1 MIIDKLNPLPKIP
14 FVDGVPDDATT
25 QTKIIWIKNGET
37 LDGSPDKVSNTGSLN
52 RTSVNIQQNAVQLE
66 QNTIT
71 HNDKINEVIDQVNLI
86 TENIDAIG
94 DESVIKKVN
103 QLDQDVQA
111 LTLSNT
117 QTQNKVAQLTLS
129 VNAQNDEIGEYDPE
143 KDPKH
148 RTIRNDIIYIKKEVG
163 SYPGFNVDGDVDPS
177 STGTGLKYRVLSNQR
192 AISMQ
197 ETRITKLEDDWA
209 LSEVGQLTEEVR
221 ELRAEM
227 GDSGLATTRSIYAR
241 IKILEDGSIVMQ
253 NELDAINS
261 YIGRTSG
268 STSSINDRVNSLDS
282 SINDR
287 VNSLENSVSSLA
299 TQINDPVT
307 GITAQ
312 ITTINGQIGTASAQ
326 GSIRYDIAE
335 NKRRLMDMEMIL
347 GESGD
352 DGLQGQV
359 AILTGDVGEDSD
371 PTSIK
376 GRLSVVEGELRTNT
390 SALWE
395 LQGVVGNSSS
405 GLVATSQQINKEIY
419 GDGVSSDPVTRAGL
433 KTTTRNLF
441 TQVGDNAE
449 GNETGIYALIA
460 DLNKRVED
468 LEALN
473 IAQALADRVT
483 IEDLNAKLALYIKEA
498 DADLRYESKNP
509 PLSFGTNLTGD
520 TEYTTGDPLSLS
532 VTMNGGVSP
541 LSYQWTKNGVNVGT
555 DANTFT
561 IDSLQPSDS
570 GTYKVTVTDASHKV
584 IVSDELAI
592 TVA

>member
-52 RTSVNIQQNAVQLE
+52 RTGVNIQQNAVQLE

-103 QLDQDVQA
+103 QLDQDVRA

-209 LSEVGQLTEEVR
+209 LSEVGQLTEEVK

-261 YIGRTSG
+261 YIGRTSS
-268 STSSINDRVNSLDS
+268 STS

-312 ITTINGQIGTASAQ
+312 IATINGQIGTASAQ

-335 NKRRLMDMEMIL
+335 TKRRLMDMEMIL

-433 KTTTRNLF
+433 KKTTRNLF

-532 VTMNGGVSP
+532 VTMTGVVSP

-555 DANTFT
+555 NANTFT

>member
-25 QTKIIWIKNGET
+25 QTKILWIKNGET

-52 RTSVNIQQNAVQLE
+52 RTGVNIQQNAVQLE

-209 LSEVGQLTEEVR
+209 LSEVGQLTEEVK

-268 STSSINDRVNSLDS
+268 STSSINDRVNSL
-282 SINDR
+282 
-287 VNSLENSVSSLA
+287 ENSVSSLA

-312 ITTINGQIGTASAQ
+312 IATINGQIGTVSVQ

-352 DGLQGQV
+352 EGLQGQV
-359 AILTGDVGEDSD
+359 AILTGDIGEDSD

-532 VTMNGGVSP
+532 VTMTGGVSP

-555 DANTFT
+555 NANTFT

>member
-25 QTKIIWIKNGET
+25 QTKILWIKNGET

-52 RTSVNIQQNAVQLE
+52 RTGVNIQQNAVQLE

-209 LSEVGQLTEEVR
+209 LSEVGQLTEEVK

-241 IKILEDGSIVMQ
+241 IKILEDGSVVMQ

-268 STSSINDRVNSLDS
+268 STS

-312 ITTINGQIGTASAQ
+312 IATINGQIGTVSVQ

-352 DGLQGQV
+352 EGLQGQV
-359 AILTGDVGEDSD
+359 AILTGDIGEDSD

-405 GLVATSQQINKEIY
+405 GLVATSQQVNKEIY

-460 DLNKRVED
+460 DLTKRVED

-532 VTMNGGVSP
+532 VTMTGGVSP

-555 DANTFT
+555 NANTFT

>member
-52 RTSVNIQQNAVQLE
+52 RTGVNIQQNAVQLE

-103 QLDQDVQA
+103 QLDQDVRA

-209 LSEVGQLTEEVR
+209 LSEVGQLTEEVK

-261 YIGRTSG
+261 YIGRTSS
-268 STSSINDRVNSLDS
+268 STS

-312 ITTINGQIGTASAQ
+312 IATINGQIGTASAQ

-335 NKRRLMDMEMIL
+335 TKRRLMDMEMIL

-483 IEDLNAKLALYIKEA
+483 IEDLNAKLAMYIKEA

-532 VTMNGGVSP
+532 VTMTGGVSP

>member
-52 RTSVNIQQNAVQLE
+52 RTGVSIQQNAVQLE

-209 LSEVGQLTEEVR
+209 LSEVGQLTEEVK

-268 STSSINDRVNSLDS
+268 STSSINDRVNSL
-282 SINDR
+282 
-287 VNSLENSVSSLA
+287 ENSVSSLA

-312 ITTINGQIGTASAQ
+312 IATINGQIGAVSVQ

-359 AILTGDVGEDSD
+359 AILTGDIGEDSD

-532 VTMNGGVSP
+532 VTMTGGVSP

-555 DANTFT
+555 NANTFT

>member
-25 QTKIIWIKNGET
+25 QTKILWIKNGET

-52 RTSVNIQQNAVQLE
+52 RTGVNIQQNAVQLE

-209 LSEVGQLTEEVR
+209 LSEVGQLTEEVK

-241 IKILEDGSIVMQ
+241 IKILEDGSVVMQ

-268 STSSINDRVNSLDS
+268 STS

-312 ITTINGQIGTASAQ
+312 IATINGQIGTVSAQ

-352 DGLQGQV
+352 EGLQGQV
-359 AILTGDVGEDSD
+359 AILTGDIGEDSD

-405 GLVATSQQINKEIY
+405 GLVATSQQVNKEIY
-419 GDGVSSDPVTRAGL
+419 GDGVSADPVTRAGL

-509 PLSFGTNLTGD
+509 PLAFGTNLTGD
-520 TEYTTGDPLSLS
+520 TDYTTGDPLSLS
-532 VTMNGGVSP
+532 VTMTGGVSP

>member
-25 QTKIIWIKNGET
+25 QTKILWIKNGET

-52 RTSVNIQQNAVQLE
+52 RTGVNIQQNAVQLE

-209 LSEVGQLTEEVR
+209 LSEVGQLTEEVK

-241 IKILEDGSIVMQ
+241 IKILEDGSVVMQ

-268 STSSINDRVNSLDS
+268 STSSINDRVNSM
-282 SINDR
+282 
-287 VNSLENSVSSLA
+287 ENSVSSLA

-312 ITTINGQIGTASAQ
+312 ITTINGQIGTVSVQ

-352 DGLQGQV
+352 EGLQGQV
-359 AILTGDVGEDSD
+359 AILTGDIGEDSD

-405 GLVATSQQINKEIY
+405 GLVATSQQVNKEIY
-419 GDGVSSDPVTRAGL
+419 GDGVSADPVTRAGL

-483 IEDLNAKLALYIKEA
+483 IEDLNAKLAMYIKEA

-532 VTMNGGVSP
+532 VTMTGGVSP

-555 DANTFT
+555 NANTFT

>member
-52 RTSVNIQQNAVQLE
+52 RTGVNIQQNAVQLE

-209 LSEVGQLTEEVR
+209 LSEVGQLTEEVK

-241 IKILEDGSIVMQ
+241 IKILEDGSVVMQ

-268 STSSINDRVNSLDS
+268 STSSINDRVNSM
-282 SINDR
+282 
-287 VNSLENSVSSLA
+287 ENSVSSLA

-312 ITTINGQIGTASAQ
+312 ITTINGQIGTVSVQ

-352 DGLQGQV
+352 EGLQGQV
-359 AILTGDVGEDSD
+359 AILTGDIGEDSD

-405 GLVATSQQINKEIY
+405 GLVATSQQVNKEIY
-419 GDGVSSDPVTRAGL
+419 GDGVSADPVTRAGL

-441 TQVGDNAE
+441 TQVGDNSE

-555 DANTFT
+555 NSNTFT

>member
-52 RTSVNIQQNAVQLE
+52 RTGVNIQQNAVQLE

-209 LSEVGQLTEEVR
+209 LSEVGQLTEEVK

-241 IKILEDGSIVMQ
+241 IKILEDGSVVMQ

-268 STSSINDRVNSLDS
+268 STSSINDRVNSM
-282 SINDR
+282 
-287 VNSLENSVSSLA
+287 ENSVSSLA

-312 ITTINGQIGTASAQ
+312 ITTINGQIGTVSVQ

-352 DGLQGQV
+352 EGLQGQV
-359 AILTGDVGEDSD
+359 AILTGDIGEDSD

-441 TQVGDNAE
+441 TQVGDNSE

-460 DLNKRVED
+460 DLTKRVED

>member
-52 RTSVNIQQNAVQLE
+52 RTGVSIQQNAVQLE

-209 LSEVGQLTEEVR
+209 LSEVGQLTEEVK
-221 ELRAEM
+221 ELRSEM

-268 STSSINDRVNSLDS
+268 STSSINDRVNSL
-282 SINDR
+282 
-287 VNSLENSVSSLA
+287 ENSVSSLA

-312 ITTINGQIGTASAQ
+312 IATINGQIGTVSVQ

-419 GDGVSSDPVTRAGL
+419 GDGVSADPVTRAGL

-532 VTMNGGVSP
+532 VTMTGGVSP

-555 DANTFT
+555 NANTFT

>member
-52 RTSVNIQQNAVQLE
+52 RTGVSIQQNAVQLE

-129 VNAQNDEIGEYDPE
+129 VNAQNDEIREYDPE

-209 LSEVGQLTEEVR
+209 LSEVGQLTEEVK

-268 STSSINDRVNSLDS
+268 STSSINDRVNSL
-282 SINDR
+282 
-287 VNSLENSVSSLA
+287 ENSVSSLA

-312 ITTINGQIGTASAQ
+312 IATINGQIGTVSVQ

-359 AILTGDVGEDSD
+359 AILTGDIGEDSD

-532 VTMNGGVSP
+532 VTMTGGVSP

-555 DANTFT
+555 NANTFT

>member
-25 QTKIIWIKNGET
+25 QTKILWIKNGET

-52 RTSVNIQQNAVQLE
+52 RTGVNIQQNAVQLE

-268 STSSINDRVNSLDS
+268 STSSINDRVNSM
-282 SINDR
+282 
-287 VNSLENSVSSLA
+287 ENSVSSLA

-395 LQGVVGNSSS
+395 LQGIVGNSSS

-433 KTTTRNLF
+433 KKTTRNLF

-532 VTMNGGVSP
+532 VTMTGGVSP

-555 DANTFT
+555 NANTFT

>member
-52 RTSVNIQQNAVQLE
+52 RTGVNIQQNAVQLE

-209 LSEVGQLTEEVR
+209 LSEVGQLTEEVK

-241 IKILEDGSIVMQ
+241 IKILEDGSVVMQ

-268 STSSINDRVNSLDS
+268 STS

-312 ITTINGQIGTASAQ
+312 IATINGQIGTVSAQ

-352 DGLQGQV
+352 EGLQGQV
-359 AILTGDVGEDSD
+359 AILTGDIGEDSD

-405 GLVATSQQINKEIY
+405 GLVATSQQVNKEIY
-419 GDGVSSDPVTRAGL
+419 GDGVSADPVTRAGL

-460 DLNKRVED
+460 DLTKRVED

-555 DANTFT
+555 NSNTFT

>member
-52 RTSVNIQQNAVQLE
+52 RTGVNIQQNAVQLE

-103 QLDQDVQA
+103 QLDQDVRA

-209 LSEVGQLTEEVR
+209 LSEVGQLTEEVK

-268 STSSINDRVNSLDS
+268 STSSINDRVNSL
-282 SINDR
+282 
-287 VNSLENSVSSLA
+287 ENSVSSLA

-312 ITTINGQIGTASAQ
+312 IATINGQIGTASAQ
-326 GSIRYDIAE
+326 GSIRYDIADT
-335 NKRRLMDMEMIL
+335 KRRLMDMEMIL

-395 LQGVVGNSSS
+395 LQGIVGNSSS

-483 IEDLNAKLALYIKEA
+483 IEDLNAKLAMYIKEA

>member
-52 RTSVNIQQNAVQLE
+52 RTGVSIQQNAVQLE

-209 LSEVGQLTEEVR
+209 LSEVGQLTEEVK

-268 STSSINDRVNSLDS
+268 STSSINDRVNSL
-282 SINDR
+282 
-287 VNSLENSVSSLA
+287 ENSVSSLA

-312 ITTINGQIGTASAQ
+312 IATINGQIGTVYVQ

-359 AILTGDVGEDSD
+359 AILTGDIGEDSD

-532 VTMNGGVSP
+532 VTMTGGVSP

-555 DANTFT
+555 NANTFT

>member
-25 QTKIIWIKNGET
+25 QTKILWIKNGET

-52 RTSVNIQQNAVQLE
+52 RTGVNIQQNAVQLE

-103 QLDQDVQA
+103 QLDQDVRA

-268 STSSINDRVNSLDS
+268 STSSINDRVNSM
-282 SINDR
+282 
-287 VNSLENSVSSLA
+287 ENSVSSLA

-359 AILTGDVGEDSD
+359 AILTGDIGEDSD

-376 GRLSVVEGELRTNT
+376 GRLGVVEGELRTNT

-532 VTMNGGVSP
+532 VTMTGGVSP

-555 DANTFT
+555 NANTFT

-570 GTYKVTVTDASHKV
+570 GTYKVMVTDASHKV

>member
-52 RTSVNIQQNAVQLE
+52 RTGVNIQQNAVQLE

-117 QTQNKVAQLTLS
+117 QTQNKVAQLTIS
-129 VNAQNDEIGEYDPE
+129 VNAQNDEIGEYNPE
-143 KDPKH
+143 KVPKH

-209 LSEVGQLTEEVR
+209 LSEVGQLTEEVK

-241 IKILEDGSIVMQ
+241 IKILEDGSILMQ

-268 STSSINDRVNSLDS
+268 STS

-312 ITTINGQIGTASAQ
+312 IATINGQIGTASAQ

-335 NKRRLMDMEMIL
+335 TKRRLMDMEMIL

-405 GLVATSQQINKEIY
+405 GLVATSQQVNKEIY
-419 GDGVSSDPVTRAGL
+419 GDGVSADPVTRAGL

-441 TQVGDNAE
+441 TQVGDNSE

>member
-25 QTKIIWIKNGET
+25 QTKILWIKNGET
-37 LDGSPDKVSNTGSLN
+37 LDGSPDKMSNTGSLN
-52 RTSVNIQQNAVQLE
+52 RTGVNIQQNAVQLE

-111 LTLSNT
+111 LTVSNT

-209 LSEVGQLTEEVR
+209 LSEVGQLTEEVK

-241 IKILEDGSIVMQ
+241 IKILEDGSVVMQ

-268 STSSINDRVNSLDS
+268 STS

-312 ITTINGQIGTASAQ
+312 IATINGQIGTVSVQ

-352 DGLQGQV
+352 EGLQGQV
-359 AILTGDVGEDSD
+359 AILTGDIGEDSD

-405 GLVATSQQINKEIY
+405 GLVATSQQVNKEIY

-555 DANTFT
+555 NSNTFT

>member
-52 RTSVNIQQNAVQLE
+52 RTGVNIQQNAVQLE

-129 VNAQNDEIGEYDPE
+129 VNAQNDEIGQYDPE

-209 LSEVGQLTEEVR
+209 LSEVGQLTEEVK

-268 STSSINDRVNSLDS
+268 STSSINDRVNSL
-282 SINDR
+282 
-287 VNSLENSVSSLA
+287 ENSVSSLA

-312 ITTINGQIGTASAQ
+312 IATINGQIGTASAQ

-335 NKRRLMDMEMIL
+335 TKRRLMDMEMIL

-483 IEDLNAKLALYIKEA
+483 IEDLNAKLAMYIKEA

-532 VTMNGGVSP
+532 VTMTGGVSP

-555 DANTFT
+555 NANTFT

>member
-52 RTSVNIQQNAVQLE
+52 RTGVSIQQNAVQLE

-209 LSEVGQLTEEVR
+209 LSEVGQLTEEVK

-241 IKILEDGSIVMQ
+241 IKILEDGSVVMQ

-268 STSSINDRVNSLDS
+268 STS

-312 ITTINGQIGTASAQ
+312 IATINGQIGTVSAQ

-359 AILTGDVGEDSD
+359 AILTGDIGEDSD

-532 VTMNGGVSP
+532 VTMTGGVSP

-555 DANTFT
+555 NANTFT

>member
-52 RTSVNIQQNAVQLE
+52 RTGVNIQQNAVQLE

-103 QLDQDVQA
+103 QLDQDVRA
-111 LTLSNT
+111 LTS
-117 QTQNKVAQLTLS
+117 QNKVAQLTLS
-129 VNAQNDEIGEYDPE
+129 VNAQNDEIGEYNPE

-209 LSEVGQLTEEVR
+209 LSEVGQLTEEVK

-241 IKILEDGSIVMQ
+241 IKILEDGSVVMQ

-268 STSSINDRVNSLDS
+268 STSSINDRVNSM
-282 SINDR
+282 
-287 VNSLENSVSSLA
+287 ENSVSSLA

-312 ITTINGQIGTASAQ
+312 ITTINGQIGTVSVQ

-352 DGLQGQV
+352 EGLQGQV
-359 AILTGDVGEDSD
+359 AILTGDIGEDSD

-405 GLVATSQQINKEIY
+405 GLVATSQQVNKEIY

-532 VTMNGGVSP
+532 VTMTGGVSP

-555 DANTFT
+555 NANTFT

>member
-52 RTSVNIQQNAVQLE
+52 RTGVNIQQNAVQLE

-117 QTQNKVAQLTLS
+117 QTQNKVAQLTIS
-129 VNAQNDEIGEYDPE
+129 VNAQNDEIGEYNPE

-209 LSEVGQLTEEVR
+209 LSEVGQLTEEVK
-221 ELRAEM
+221 ELRAKM

-241 IKILEDGSIVMQ
+241 IKILEDGSILMQ

-268 STSSINDRVNSLDS
+268 STS

-312 ITTINGQIGTASAQ
+312 IATINGQIGTASAQ

-335 NKRRLMDMEMIL
+335 TKRRLMDMEMIL

-405 GLVATSQQINKEIY
+405 GLVATSQQVNKEIY
-419 GDGVSSDPVTRAGL
+419 GDGVSADPVTRAGL

-441 TQVGDNAE
+441 TQVGDNSE

>member
-52 RTSVNIQQNAVQLE
+52 RTGVSIQQNAVQLE

-209 LSEVGQLTEEVR
+209 LSEVGQLTEEVK

-268 STSSINDRVNSLDS
+268 STSSINDRVNSL
-282 SINDR
+282 
-287 VNSLENSVSSLA
+287 ENSVSSLA

-312 ITTINGQIGTASAQ
+312 IATINGQIGTVSVQ

-359 AILTGDVGEDSD
+359 AILTGDIGEDSD

-405 GLVATSQQINKEIY
+405 GLVATSQQVNKEIY
-419 GDGVSSDPVTRAGL
+419 GDGVSADPVTRAGL

-532 VTMNGGVSP
+532 VTMTGGVSP

-555 DANTFT
+555 NANTFT

>member
-52 RTSVNIQQNAVQLE
+52 RTGVNIQQNAVQLE

-103 QLDQDVQA
+103 QLDQDVRA

-209 LSEVGQLTEEVR
+209 LSEVGQLTEEVK

-268 STSSINDRVNSLDS
+268 STSSINDRVNSL
-282 SINDR
+282 
-287 VNSLENSVSSLA
+287 ENSVSSLA

-312 ITTINGQIGTASAQ
+312 IATINGQIGTASAQ

-335 NKRRLMDMEMIL
+335 TKRRLMDMEMIL

-395 LQGVVGNSSS
+395 LQGIVGNSSS

-433 KTTTRNLF
+433 KKTTRNLF

-532 VTMNGGVSP
+532 VTMTGGVSP

-555 DANTFT
+555 NANTFT

>member
-25 QTKIIWIKNGET
+25 QTKILWIKNGET

-52 RTSVNIQQNAVQLE
+52 RTGVNIQQNAVQLE

-209 LSEVGQLTEEVR
+209 LSEVGQLTEEVK

-241 IKILEDGSIVMQ
+241 IKILEDGSVVMQ

-268 STSSINDRVNSLDS
+268 STSSINDRVNSM
-282 SINDR
+282 
-287 VNSLENSVSSLA
+287 ENSVSSLA

-312 ITTINGQIGTASAQ
+312 ITTINGQIGTVSVQ

-352 DGLQGQV
+352 EGLQGQV
-359 AILTGDVGEDSD
+359 AILTGDIGEDSD

-395 LQGVVGNSSS
+395 LQGVVGNSSN
-405 GLVATSQQINKEIY
+405 GLVATSQQVNKEIY
-419 GDGVSSDPVTRAGL
+419 GDGVSADPVTRAGL

-441 TQVGDNAE
+441 TQVGDNSE

-483 IEDLNAKLALYIKEA
+483 IEDLNAKLAMYIKEA

>member
-52 RTSVNIQQNAVQLE
+52 RTGVNIQQNAVQLE

-103 QLDQDVQA
+103 QLDQDVRA

-209 LSEVGQLTEEVR
+209 LSEVGQLTEEVK

-261 YIGRTSG
+261 YIGRTSS
-268 STSSINDRVNSLDS
+268 STS

-312 ITTINGQIGTASAQ
+312 IATINGQIGTASAQ

-335 NKRRLMDMEMIL
+335 TKRRLMDMEMIL

-395 LQGVVGNSSS
+395 LQGIVGNSSS

-433 KTTTRNLF
+433 KKTTRNLF

>member
-52 RTSVNIQQNAVQLE
+52 RTGVNIQQNAVQLE

-129 VNAQNDEIGEYDPE
+129 VNAQNDEIGEYNPE

-209 LSEVGQLTEEVR
+209 LSEVGQLTEEVK

-268 STSSINDRVNSLDS
+268 STSSINDRVNSL
-282 SINDR
+282 
-287 VNSLENSVSSLA
+287 ENSVSSLA

-312 ITTINGQIGTASAQ
+312 IATINGQIGTASAQ

-335 NKRRLMDMEMIL
+335 TKRRLMDMEMIL

-352 DGLQGQV
+352 DGLHGQV

-441 TQVGDNAE
+441 TQVGDNSE

-460 DLNKRVED
+460 DLTKRVED

>member
-52 RTSVNIQQNAVQLE
+52 RTGVNIQQNAVQLE

-103 QLDQDVQA
+103 QLDQDVRA

-209 LSEVGQLTEEVR
+209 LSEVGQLTEEVK

-268 STSSINDRVNSLDS
+268 STSSINDRVNSL
-282 SINDR
+282 
-287 VNSLENSVSSLA
+287 ENSVSSLA

-312 ITTINGQIGTASAQ
+312 IATINGQIGTASAQ

-335 NKRRLMDMEMIL
+335 TKRRLMDMEMIL
-347 GESGD
+347 SESGD

-395 LQGVVGNSSS
+395 LQGIVGNSSS

-433 KTTTRNLF
+433 KKTTRNLF

-532 VTMNGGVSP
+532 VTMTGGVSP

-555 DANTFT
+555 NANTFT

>member
-52 RTSVNIQQNAVQLE
+52 RTGVNIQQNAVQLE

-209 LSEVGQLTEEVR
+209 LSEVGQLTEEVK

-241 IKILEDGSIVMQ
+241 IKILEDGSVVMQ

-268 STSSINDRVNSLDS
+268 STS

-312 ITTINGQIGTASAQ
+312 IATINGQIGTVSAQ

-352 DGLQGQV
+352 EGLQGQV
-359 AILTGDVGEDSD
+359 AILTGDIGEDSD

-405 GLVATSQQINKEIY
+405 GLVATSQQVNKEIY

-460 DLNKRVED
+460 DLTKRVED

-561 IDSLQPSDS
+561 IDSLQPSDF

>member
-25 QTKIIWIKNGET
+25 QTKILWIKNGET
-37 LDGSPDKVSNTGSLN
+37 LDGSPDKMSNTGSLN
-52 RTSVNIQQNAVQLE
+52 RTGVNIQQNAVQLE

-209 LSEVGQLTEEVR
+209 LSEVGQLTEEVK

-241 IKILEDGSIVMQ
+241 IKILEDGSVVMQ

-268 STSSINDRVNSLDS
+268 STSSINDRVNSM
-282 SINDR
+282 
-287 VNSLENSVSSLA
+287 ENSVSSLA

-312 ITTINGQIGTASAQ
+312 IATINGQIGNVSTQ

-352 DGLQGQV
+352 EGLQGQV
-359 AILTGDVGEDSD
+359 AILTGDIGEDSD

-405 GLVATSQQINKEIY
+405 GLVATSQQVNKEIY

-555 DANTFT
+555 NSNTFT

>member
-52 RTSVNIQQNAVQLE
+52 RTGVNIQQNAVQLE

-209 LSEVGQLTEEVR
+209 LSEVGQLTEEVK

-268 STSSINDRVNSLDS
+268 STSSINDRVNSL
-282 SINDR
+282 
-287 VNSLENSVSSLA
+287 ENSVSSLA

-312 ITTINGQIGTASAQ
+312 IATINGQIGTASAQ

-335 NKRRLMDMEMIL
+335 TKLRLMDMEMIL

-441 TQVGDNAE
+441 TQVGDNSE

-460 DLNKRVED
+460 DLTKRVED

>member
-52 RTSVNIQQNAVQLE
+52 RTGVSIQQNAVQLE

-209 LSEVGQLTEEVR
+209 LSEVGQLTEEVK

-268 STSSINDRVNSLDS
+268 STSSINDRVNSL
-282 SINDR
+282 
-287 VNSLENSVSSLA
+287 ENSVSSLA

-312 ITTINGQIGTASAQ
+312 IATINGQIGTVSVQ

-359 AILTGDVGEDSD
+359 AILTGDIGEDSD

-405 GLVATSQQINKEIY
+405 GLVATSQQVNKEIY
-419 GDGVSSDPVTRAGL
+419 GDGVSADPVTRAGL

-555 DANTFT
+555 NSNTFT

>member
-25 QTKIIWIKNGET
+25 QTKILWIKNGET

-52 RTSVNIQQNAVQLE
+52 RTGVNIQQNAVQLE

-71 HNDKINEVIDQVNLI
+71 HNNKINEVIDQVNLI

-111 LTLSNT
+111 LTVSNT

-209 LSEVGQLTEEVR
+209 LSEVGQLTEEVK

-241 IKILEDGSIVMQ
+241 IKILEDGSVVMQ

-268 STSSINDRVNSLDS
+268 STS

-312 ITTINGQIGTASAQ
+312 IATINGQIGTVSVQ

-352 DGLQGQV
+352 EGLQGQV
-359 AILTGDVGEDSD
+359 AILTGDIGEDSD

-405 GLVATSQQINKEIY
+405 GLVATSQQVNKEIY

-555 DANTFT
+555 NSNTFT

>member
-25 QTKIIWIKNGET
+25 QTKILWIKNGET

-52 RTSVNIQQNAVQLE
+52 RTGVNIQQNAVQLE

-209 LSEVGQLTEEVR
+209 LSEVGQLTEEVK

-241 IKILEDGSIVMQ
+241 IKILEDGSVVMQ

-268 STSSINDRVNSLDS
+268 STS

-312 ITTINGQIGTASAQ
+312 IATINGQIGTVSVQ

-352 DGLQGQV
+352 EGLQGQV
-359 AILTGDVGEDSD
+359 AILTGDIGEDSD

-405 GLVATSQQINKEIY
+405 GLVATSQQVNKEIY
-419 GDGVSSDPVTRAGL
+419 GDGVSADPVTRAGL

-509 PLSFGTNLTGD
+509 PLAFGTNLTGD

-532 VTMNGGVSP
+532 VTMTGGVSP

>member
-52 RTSVNIQQNAVQLE
+52 RTGVSIQQNAVQLE

-209 LSEVGQLTEEVR
+209 LSEVGQLTEEVK

-268 STSSINDRVNSLDS
+268 STSSINDRVNSL
-282 SINDR
+282 
-287 VNSLENSVSSLA
+287 ENSFSSLA

-312 ITTINGQIGTASAQ
+312 IATINGQIGTVSVQ

-359 AILTGDVGEDSD
+359 AILTGDIGEDSD

-405 GLVATSQQINKEIY
+405 GLVATSQQVNKEIY
-419 GDGVSSDPVTRAGL
+419 GDGVSADPVTRAGL

-532 VTMNGGVSP
+532 VTMTGGVSP

-555 DANTFT
+555 NANTFT

>member
-25 QTKIIWIKNGET
+25 QTKILWIKNGET

-52 RTSVNIQQNAVQLE
+52 RTGVNIQQNAVQLE

-111 LTLSNT
+111 LTLSKT

-209 LSEVGQLTEEVR
+209 LSEVGQLTEEVK

-268 STSSINDRVNSLDS
+268 STSSINDRVNSL
-282 SINDR
+282 
-287 VNSLENSVSSLA
+287 ENSVSSLA

-312 ITTINGQIGTASAQ
+312 IATINGQIGTASAQ

-335 NKRRLMDMEMIL
+335 TKRRLMDMEMIL

-441 TQVGDNAE
+441 TQVGDNSE

-460 DLNKRVED
+460 DLTKRVED

>member
-52 RTSVNIQQNAVQLE
+52 RTGVNIQQNAVQLE

-209 LSEVGQLTEEVR
+209 LSEVGQLTEEVK

-241 IKILEDGSIVMQ
+241 IKILEDGSVVMQ

-268 STSSINDRVNSLDS
+268 STSSINDRVNSM
-282 SINDR
+282 
-287 VNSLENSVSSLA
+287 ENSVSSLA

-312 ITTINGQIGTASAQ
+312 IATINGQIGTVSVQ

-352 DGLQGQV
+352 EGLQGQV
-359 AILTGDVGEDSD
+359 AILTGDIGEDSD

-405 GLVATSQQINKEIY
+405 GLVATSQQVNKEIY
-419 GDGVSSDPVTRAGL
+419 GDGVSADPVTRAGL

-532 VTMNGGVSP
+532 VTMTGGVSP

-555 DANTFT
+555 NANTFT

>member
-52 RTSVNIQQNAVQLE
+52 RTGVNIQQNAVQLE

-209 LSEVGQLTEEVR
+209 LSEVGQLTEEVK

-268 STSSINDRVNSLDS
+268 STSSINDRVNSL
-282 SINDR
+282 
-287 VNSLENSVSSLA
+287 ENSVSSLA

-312 ITTINGQIGTASAQ
+312 IATINGQIGTASAQ

-335 NKRRLMDMEMIL
+335 TKRRLMDMEMIL

-483 IEDLNAKLALYIKEA
+483 IEDLNAKLAMYIKEA

-532 VTMNGGVSP
+532 VTMTGGVSP

-555 DANTFT
+555 NANTFT

>member
-52 RTSVNIQQNAVQLE
+52 RTGVNIQQNAVQLE

-209 LSEVGQLTEEVR
+209 LSEVGQLTEEVK

-268 STSSINDRVNSLDS
+268 STSSINDRVNSL
-282 SINDR
+282 
-287 VNSLENSVSSLA
+287 ENSVSSLA

-312 ITTINGQIGTASAQ
+312 IATINGQIGTASAQ

-335 NKRRLMDMEMIL
+335 TKRRLMDMEMIL

-441 TQVGDNAE
+441 TQVGDNSE

-460 DLNKRVED
+460 DLTKRVED

>member
-25 QTKIIWIKNGET
+25 QTKILWIKNGET

-52 RTSVNIQQNAVQLE
+52 RTGVNIQQNAVQLE

-209 LSEVGQLTEEVR
+209 LSEVGQLTEEVK

-241 IKILEDGSIVMQ
+241 IKILEDGSVVMQ

-268 STSSINDRVNSLDS
+268 STSSINDRVNSM
-282 SINDR
+282 
-287 VNSLENSVSSLA
+287 ENSVSSLA

-307 GITAQ
+307 GISAQ
-312 ITTINGQIGTASAQ
+312 IATINGQIGTVSVQ

-352 DGLQGQV
+352 EGLQGQV

-376 GRLSVVEGELRTNT
+376 GRLGVVEGELRTNT

-405 GLVATSQQINKEIY
+405 GLVATSQQVNKEIY
-419 GDGVSSDPVTRAGL
+419 GDGVSADPVTRAGL

-441 TQVGDNAE
+441 TQVGDNSE

-460 DLNKRVED
+460 DLTKRVED